1 MTLQAHNWENIPS
14 DTARVA
20 RAAFPKGN
28 LYVKMRDELGV
39 LYEDQQFT
47 ELFCSSSGQPAQS
60 PAHLAMV
67 TVMQH
72 IEGLSDRQ
80 AAEAARSRIDWK
92 YALGLPLEDSGF
104 DASVLSEFRGRLVAG
119 EQVLFLLDNFLSI
132 CQEREWVKA
141 RGKQRTDSTHVLG
154 SIRQLNRL
162 ELVGETMRHSLNIL
176 AQVVPDWLVKQSDI
190 SWFERYEH
198 RIEQYRLPSSKSGR
212 IELALQM
219 GQDGHHLLEAIYS
232 SEFRETLS
240 KIPAVESLRQIWIQQ
255 YQLQGEKLLWRDDK
269 GLPNNHIQITSPYD
283 MDARNRT
290 KRDLNW
296 TGYTAHFTETCDQ
309 ETVNLITHITTTPA
323 TTGDAPM
330 IPEIHQ
336 ALDKKNLLPQEHWV
350 DTGYVSA
357 ANMINSQTSQGIE
370 LLGPIPPDTSWQAQ
384 DSNRFPLPTF
394 AIDWESESVTC
405 PMGKQSIS
413 WKPDRHSRGHPIIR
427 VSFSSTDCKACSR
440 RTDCTQA
447 KTHPRVLNLKP
458 QAEHEVLQEA
468 RQSHNTPEFRK
479 RYALRA
485 GVEGT
490 ISQVVRGFDLR
501 RSPYIGLAKTHL
513 HHVAIATGTN
523 ITRLVA
529 WLNGK
534 TKAATR
540 ITAFRSLKPS
550 ISA

>member
-1 MTLQAHNWENIPS
+1 MTLQAHNWKDIPS

-28 LYVKMRDELGV
+28 LYVKMRDELGL

-60 PAHLAMV
+60 PAHLAMI

-80 AAEAARSRIDWK
+80 AAEAVRSRIDWK

-119 EQVLFLLDNFLSI
+119 EQVLFLLDHFLSI
-132 CQEREWVKA
+132 CQKREWVKA

-154 SIRQLNRL
+154 FVRQLNRL
-162 ELVGETMRHSLNIL
+162 ELVGETMRHSLNTL
-176 AQVVPDWLVKQSDI
+176 AQLVPDWLVEQSDI

-198 RIEQYRLPSSKSGR
+198 RTEQYRFPSSKSER
-212 IELALQM
+212 AELALQI
-219 GQDGHHLLEAIYS
+219 GRDGHHLLEAIYH

-240 KIPAVESLRQIWIQQ
+240 KISAVESLRQIWIQQ

-269 GLPNNHIQITSPYD
+269 RLPPNHIQITSPHD

-290 KRDLNW
+290 KRGLNW

-309 ETVNLITHITTTPA
+309 GNVNLITHVATTPA

-330 IPEIHQ
+330 IPKIHQ
-336 ALDKKNLLPQEHWV
+336 ALDEKNLLPQEHWV

-357 ANMINSQTSQGIE
+357 ANIINSQTSQGIE

-384 DSNRFPLPTF
+384 GSNRFALPTF

-405 PMGKQSIS
+405 PMGKQSIC
-413 WKPDRHSRGHPIIR
+413 WKPDRHSRGHPMIR
-427 VSFSSTDCKACSR
+427 VSFSVKDCKACSR
-440 RTDCTQA
+440 RADCTQSE
-447 KTHPRVLNLKP
+447 TRPRVLNLKP
-458 QAEHEVLQEA
+458 QVEHEVLQEA
-468 RQSHNTPEFRK
+468 RQSHNTPEFYK

-490 ISQVVRGFDLR
+490 ISQVVRGSDLR

-529 WLNGK
+529 WLNGRS
-534 TKAATR
+534 KAATR
-540 ITAFRSLKPS
+540 TSTFSSLKPTL
-550 ISA
+550 SA